1 VQKAMIAVMVLPP
14 SLVFVGWL
22 SLLGIAGITGR
33 HPIWSITPENLPEAA
48 AFGDPVAVI
57 QHLARGEPIDRAAHV
72 RTGMGRP
79 DGSSVT
85 PIEAAAAASNETMV
99 DMLFN
104 LGAMPDAAVWQRA
117 WCASETASVRDALE
131 RGRPPGVVPALCP

>member
-1 VQKAMIAVMVLPP
+1 MIAVMVLPP

-48 AFGDPVAVI
+48 AFRDPVAVV
-57 QHLARGEPIDRAAHV
+57 QHLARGEHIDRAAHV

-79 DGSSVT
+79 DRSSLT
-85 PIEAAAAASNETMV
+85 PIEAAAALCRMRRCGSAR
-99 DMLFN
+99 
-104 LGAMPDAAVWQRA
+104 GAFPKPPQY
-117 WCASETASVRDALE
+117 VRHSREDGL
-131 RGRPPGVVPALCP
+131 RG